1 MSQNASPVQKA
12 KSVREVWFEL
22 IDNLCNRFIGLS
34 PFEVM
39 NTDLKDVY
47 DLYVDVIIH
56 DKQEKNIKNDGE
68 WVTSKNA
75 TWH

>member
-1 MSQNASPVQKA
+1 MSNNAPPLK
-12 KSVREVWFEL
+12 KLTVREVWFEL

-56 DKQEKNIKNDGE
+56 SKKENKKPNIDGE
-68 WVTSKNA
+68 WVTSQTA